1 MTYPDFVYMFV
12 LIFLTISLSTP
23 ILKVQAVAAAKYFR
37 KVGYHLK
44 LDLNCV
50 RDILSAINDY
60 TKPMYL
66 PPDEFCKLLPEY
78 NPKEILYC
86 CRRLHEGNFLNVYFV
101 DLPNFFPHEVPPIN
115 CIGDLTFQ
123 GHEFL
128 ASIQEPDVWKRIST
142 LFSKGCFSSLKVV
155 AELASSLTLEVIKA
169 KINLRS

>member
-1 MTYPDFVYMFV
+1 MNYRFLKMQTF
-12 LIFLTISLSTP
+12 LSLTISLSTP

-78 NPKEILYC
+78 NPKEIVKERKGGKSKILADYFGVSI
-86 CRRLHEGNFLNVYFV
+86 EYFL
-101 DLPNFFPHEVPPIN
+101 
-115 CIGDLTFQ
+115 
-123 GHEFL
+123 
-128 ASIQEPDVWKRIST
+128 
-142 LFSKGCFSSLKVV
+142 
-155 AELASSLTLEVIKA
+155 
-169 KINLRS
+169 